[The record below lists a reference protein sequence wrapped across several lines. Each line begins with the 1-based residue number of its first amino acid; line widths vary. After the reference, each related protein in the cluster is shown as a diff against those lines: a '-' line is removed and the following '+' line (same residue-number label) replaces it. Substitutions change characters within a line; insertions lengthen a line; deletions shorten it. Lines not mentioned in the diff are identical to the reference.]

1 MAQELLLGSVLYAR
15 GLVVFLNGALMT
27 QQNASYGEWLLKY
40 RLLILGLVTALT
52 LLSASGAQFL
62 YFDNDYRVFFGKENP
77 QLKAFEQIQQTYT
90 KIDNVNFAVDPI
102 AGKANTPEVLSAVEE
117 LTDIAW
123 QLPFSIRVDSL
134 SNYQHTE
141 VDGDDLIVRDLY
153 IDAVSMTADEQAL
166 VDRVSTTEPALAGK
180 IHDKQH
186 RATSVNATIQM
197 PGKSADEVTV
207 VAAAAR
213 EMAAEIET
221 KYNVKIRL
229 GGVVFLNNAFAES
242 SMLDMATLVPAMYL
256 VILIVAYLLLRSI
269 MATVLVLFVVVP
281 SIMVAMGAGGWM
293 GIGLTPPS
301 ASAPTI
307 ITTLAVAD
315 SIHLLVSM
323 FNRMRAGYSQRD
335 SLLYS
340 LRVNGKPIFLT
351 SLTTA
356 LGFLSMNFSDS
367 PPFHDLGNIT
377 AIGVMAAW
385 IYSIVLLPILIS
397 FVPLKSKAT
406 LAKLDDKMGKLGAY
420 VASRYKSVLTV
431 SVIIS
436 VAILSLIPL
445 NEINDDFVKYF
456 DESVQYRQD
465 TDWIS
470 TNLTGVNQ
478 VQFSL
483 PAGESNGVSDPAFI
497 EKVSDFTAWAHNEP
511 VVTHVQSIS
520 DTFKRLN
527 RDLNGGDPA
536 FYRVPDTRELA
547 AQYLLLYELS
557 LPFGLDLNNQLDI
570 SKSSTQVIVTID
582 DMTTNELRAWIA
594 RAESYLADELDFN
607 LTAVGPTVMFA
618 YISERNVQSMLLGTL
633 VAVFLISGVILIA
646 LRDVRLGIISLV
658 PNLLPAALAFGL
670 WGLFVGQVNMAVAVV
685 AGMALGVVVDDS
697 VHFLSKYQIARRELK
712 LSAHDAVISAF
723 NGVGTALVVTTL
735 ILTAGF
741 AILAQST
748 FGVNSYM
755 AMLTGIAL
763 VIALIADMTLL
774 PALLIALDKNK
785 KDPAPVMGALEMGV
799 KEAPQ
804 NT

>member
-1 MAQELLLGSVLYAR
+1 MS
-15 GLVVFLNGALMT
+15 
-27 QQNASYGEWLLKY
+27 QQNGSYGEWILKY
-40 RLLILGLVTALT
+40 RFLVLGLITAVT
-52 LLSASGAQFL
+52 LLAAVGTQFL

-77 QLKAFEQIQQTYT
+77 QLKAFEKIQQTYT

-102 AGKANTPEVLSAVEE
+102 SGKANAPEVLAAVEE

-134 SNYQHTE
+134 SNHQHTE
-141 VDGDDLIVRDLY
+141 VEGDDLIVRDLY
-153 IDAVSMTADEQAL
+153 TDAMSMNANEQAL

-197 PGKSADEVTV
+197 PGKSADEVAI

-213 EMAAEIET
+213 EMAAEIEA
-221 KYNVKIRL
+221 KHNVKIRL
-229 GGVVFLNNAFAES
+229 GGVIFLNNAFLES

-269 MATVLVLFVVVP
+269 MATFLVLFVVVP
-281 SIMVAMGAGGWM
+281 SIIVAMGAGGWM

-315 SIHLLVSM
+315 AIHLLVSM
-323 FNRMRAGYSQRD
+323 FNRMRAGHSQRD

-340 LRVNGKPIFLT
+340 IRVNGKPIFLT

-385 IYSIVLLPILIS
+385 IFSIVLLPILIS

-406 LAKLDDKMGKLGAY
+406 LARLDDKMGKLGVY
-420 VASRYKSVLTV
+420 VASRYKSVLTA

-436 VAILSLIPL
+436 VSILSLIPL

-470 TNLTGVNQ
+470 RNLTGVNQ

-483 PAGESNGVSDPAFI
+483 PTGESNGISDPVFI
-497 EKVSDFTAWAHNEP
+497 EKVSNFTAWANNEP

-527 RDLNGGDPA
+527 RDLNAGDPA
-536 FYRVPDTRELA
+536 FYQVPDTRELA

-618 YISERNVQSMLLGTL
+618 YISERNIQSMLLGTL
-633 VAVFLISGVILIA
+633 IAVFLISGVILIA
-646 LRDVRLGIISLV
+646 LRDVRLGIISLI

-670 WGLFVGQVNMAVAVV
+670 WGLLVGQVNMAVAVV

-774 PALLIALDKNK
+774 PALLIALDKDK
-785 KDPAPVMGALEMGV
+785 KETAPVIGTLKIVA
-799 KEAPQ
+799 KERPKNA
-804 NT
+804 

>member
-1 MAQELLLGSVLYAR
+1 MSQPNS
-15 GLVVFLNGALMT
+15 T
-27 QQNASYGEWLLKY
+27 YGELLLKY
-40 RLLILGLVTALT
+40 RFLVLGLLTALT
-52 LLSASGAQFL
+52 LVCAAGAQFL

-77 QLKAFEQIQQTYT
+77 QLKAFEQVQQTYT

-102 AGKANTPEVLSAVEE
+102 AGKANAPEVLAAVEE
-117 LTDIAW
+117 LTSIAW

-153 IDAVSMTADEQAL
+153 MNAMSMDADEQSL
-166 VDRVSTTEPALAGK
+166 VDEVSTTEPALAGK

-197 PGKSADEVTV
+197 PGKSADEVAI

-213 EMAAEIET
+213 EMAAEIEA
-221 KYNVKIRL
+221 KHNVKIRL
-229 GGVVFLNNAFAES
+229 GGVIFLNNAFLES
-242 SMLDMATLVPAMYL
+242 SMQDMATLVPAMYL
-256 VILIVAYLLLRSI
+256 VILLVAYLLLRSI

-281 SIMVAMGAGGWM
+281 SIVVAMGVGGWM

-323 FNRMRAGYSQRD
+323 FNRMRAGHSQRD

-340 LRVNGKPIFLT
+340 IRVNGKPIFLT

-377 AIGVMAAW
+377 AVGVMAAW

-406 LAKLDDKMGKLGAY
+406 LAKLDDKMGKLGVY
-420 VASRYKSVLTV
+420 VAARHKPLLAIGIILSASVL
-431 SVIIS
+431 
-436 VAILSLIPL
+436 ALIPL

-456 DESVQYRQD
+456 DSSVQYRQD

-470 TNLTGVNQ
+470 GNLTGANQ

-483 PAGESNGVSDPAFI
+483 PSGESNGVSDPAFI
-497 EKVSDFTAWAHNEP
+497 EKVSKFTAWAHNES

-527 RDLNGGDPA
+527 RDLNEGDPA

-594 RAESYLADELDFN
+594 RAENYLADELDFN

-618 YISERNVQSMLLGTL
+618 YISERNIQSMLLGTL

-646 LRDVRLGIISLV
+646 LRDVRLGIISLI
-658 PNLLPAALAFGL
+658 PNLLPAGLAFGL
-670 WGLFVGQVNMAVAVV
+670 WGLLVGQVNMAVAVV

-712 LSAHDAVISAF
+712 LSPNNAVISAF

-763 VIALIADMTLL
+763 VIALVADMTLL
-774 PALLIALDKNK
+774 PALLIALDRDK
-785 KDPAPVMGALEMGV
+785 
-799 KEAPQ
+799 KEAEPIIEPQ
-804 NT
+804 EAPSNA

>member
-1 MAQELLLGSVLYAR
+1 MS
-15 GLVVFLNGALMT
+15 
-27 QQNASYGEWLLKY
+27 QQTGSYGEWILKY
-40 RLLILGLVTALT
+40 RVLILSLITALT
-52 LLSASGAQFL
+52 LLGAAGAQFL

-77 QLKAFEQIQQTYT
+77 QLKAFEKIQQTYT
-90 KIDNVNFAVDPI
+90 KIDNVNFAVQPVS
-102 AGKANTPEVLSAVEE
+102 GKANAPEVLLAVEE
-117 LTDIAW
+117 LTEIAW

-153 IDAVSMTADEQAL
+153 FDANSMNADEQAL
-166 VDRVSTTEPALAGK
+166 VDSISTSEPALAGK

-197 PGKSADEVTV
+197 PGKSADEVSI

-213 EMAAEIET
+213 EMAAEIEA
-221 KYNVKIRL
+221 KHNVKIRL
-229 GGVVFLNNAFAES
+229 GGVIFLNNAFLES
-242 SMLDMATLVPAMYL
+242 SMQDMATLVPAMYI
-256 VILIVAYLLLRSI
+256 VILIVAYLLLRSV

-281 SIMVAMGAGGWM
+281 SILVAMGIGGWM

-323 FNRMRAGYSQRD
+323 FNRMRAGHSQRD

-340 LRVNGKPIFLT
+340 IRVNGKPIFLT

-377 AIGVMAAW
+377 AVGVMAAW

-406 LAKLDDKMGKLGAY
+406 LAKLDDKMGKLGVY
-420 VASRYKSVLTV
+420 VASRYKSVLTI
-431 SVIIS
+431 SIIIS
-436 VAILSLIPL
+436 VGVLSLIPL

-470 TNLTGVNQ
+470 KNLTGANQ

-483 PAGESNGVSDPAFI
+483 PSGESNGVSDPAFI
-497 EKVSDFTAWAHNEP
+497 KKVSDFTAWAHNEP

-527 RDLNGGDPA
+527 RDLNAGDQA
-536 FYRVPDTRELA
+536 YYQVPETRELA

-570 SKSSTQVIVTID
+570 NKSSTQVIVTID
-582 DMTTNELRAWIA
+582 DMTTNELREWIT
-594 RAESYLADELDFN
+594 RAETYLANELDLN

-618 YISERNVQSMLLGTL
+618 YISERNIKSMLFGTL

-646 LRDVRLGIISLV
+646 LRDVRLGIISLI

-712 LSAHDAVISAF
+712 LSANDAVISAF
-723 NGVGTALVVTTL
+723 NVVGTALVVTTL

-774 PALLIALDKNK
+774 PALLIALDKDKTETKSASATAKINTK
-785 KDPAPVMGALEMGV
+785 Q
-799 KEAPQ
+799 APQ

>member
-1 MAQELLLGSVLYAR
+1 MRFNWS
-15 GLVVFLNGALMT
+15 FLNGALMT
-27 QQNASYGEWLLKY
+27 QQNASYGEWILKY
-40 RLLILGLVTALT
+40 RFLILGLVTALT

-102 AGKANTPEVLSAVEE
+102 SGKANTPEVLAAVEE

-153 IDAVSMTADEQAL
+153 TDAVSMTDDEQSL

-180 IHDKQH
+180 IHDMQH

-197 PGKSADEVTV
+197 PGKSADEVTI

-221 KYNVKIRL
+221 KHNVKIRL
-229 GGVVFLNNAFAES
+229 GGVIFLNNAFAES

-269 MATVLVLFVVVP
+269 MATFLVLFVVVP

-340 LRVNGKPIFLT
+340 LRVNGNPIFLT

-377 AIGVMAAW
+377 AVGVMAAW

-397 FVPLKSKAT
+397 FVPLKPKNT
-406 LAKLDDKMGKLGAY
+406 LAKLDDKMGKLGSY
-420 VASRYKSVLTV
+420 VASRYKSFLTV

-436 VAILSLIPL
+436 VAVLSLIPL

-497 EKVSDFTAWAHNEP
+497 EKVSDFTAWAHNDP

-527 RDLNGGDPA
+527 RDLNGGDPT

-594 RAESYLADELDFN
+594 RAENYLKDELDVN

-646 LRDVRLGIISLV
+646 LRDVRLGIISLI

-697 VHFLSKYQIARRELK
+697 VHFLTKYQIARRELK

-785 KDPAPVMGALEMGV
+785 KDTVPVMGASEMGV
-799 KEAPQ
+799 TEGP
-804 NT
+804 

>member
-1 MAQELLLGSVLYAR
+1 MLA
-15 GLVVFLNGALMT
+15 
-27 QQNASYGEWLLKY
+27 
-40 RLLILGLVTALT
+40 
-52 LLSASGAQFL
+52 
-62 YFDNDYRVFFGKENP
+62 
-77 QLKAFEQIQQTYT
+77 
-90 KIDNVNFAVDPI
+90 
-102 AGKANTPEVLSAVEE
+102 AVEE

-141 VDGDDLIVRDLY
+141 VEGDDLIVRDLY
-153 IDAVSMTADEQAL
+153 SDAVSMSTNEQAL
-166 VDRVSTTEPALAGK
+166 IDNVSTTEPTLAGK

-197 PGKSADEVTV
+197 PGKSADEVAI

-213 EMAAEIET
+213 KMAAEIEA
-221 KYNVKIRL
+221 KHNVKIRL
-229 GGVVFLNNAFAES
+229 GGVIFLNNAFLES

-269 MATVLVLFVVVP
+269 MATFLVLFVVVP

-323 FNRMRAGYSQRD
+323 FNRMRAGHSQRD

-340 LRVNGKPIFLT
+340 IRVNGKPIFLT

-385 IYSIVLLPILIS
+385 IFSIVLLPILIS

-406 LAKLDDKMGKLGAY
+406 LAKLDDKMGKLGVY
-420 VASRYKSVLTV
+420 VASRYKSVLTA

-436 VAILSLIPL
+436 ISVLSLIPL

-456 DESVQYRQD
+456 DDSVQYRQD

-470 TNLTGVNQ
+470 SNLTGVNQ

-483 PAGESNGVSDPAFI
+483 PAGESNGVSDPIFI
-497 EKVSDFTAWAHNEP
+497 EKVSNFTAWAHNEP

-527 RDLNGGDPA
+527 RDLNAGDPA

-594 RAESYLADELDFN
+594 KAESYLADELDFN

-618 YISERNVQSMLLGTL
+618 YISERNIQSMLLGTL

-646 LRDVRLGIISLV
+646 LRDVRLGIISLI
-658 PNLLPAALAFGL
+658 PNLLPAALAFGF
-670 WGLFVGQVNMAVAVV
+670 WGLLVGQVNMAVAVV

-748 FGVNSYM
+748 FGVNSNM

-774 PALLIALDKNK
+774 PALLIALDKDK
-785 KDPAPVMGALEMGV
+785 KETTPVMGA
-799 KEAPQ
+799 KETPQ
-804 NT
+804 NA

>member
-1 MAQELLLGSVLYAR
+1 MSRQ
-15 GLVVFLNGALMT
+15 NG
-27 QQNASYGEWLLKY
+27 SYGELILKY
-40 RLLILGLVTALT
+40 RFFVLSLITAITILFST
-52 LLSASGAQFL
+52 GAQFL

-102 AGKANTPEVLSAVEE
+102 SGKANAPEVLAAVEE
-117 LTDIAW
+117 LTEIAW

-141 VDGDDLIVRDLY
+141 VEGDDLIVRDLY
-153 IDAVSMTADEQAL
+153 TGAISMSANEQLL
-166 VDRVSTTEPALAGK
+166 VDRVSTTEPSLVGK

-186 RATSVNATIQM
+186 RATSVNVTIQM
-197 PGKSADEVTV
+197 PGKSADEVAI

-213 EMAAEIET
+213 KMANKIEA
-221 KYNVKIRL
+221 KHNVNIRL
-229 GGVVFLNNAFAES
+229 GGVIFLNNAFLES
-242 SMLDMATLVPAMYL
+242 SMLDMETLVPAMYL

-269 MATVLVLFVVVP
+269 MATFLVLFVIVP

-323 FNRMRAGYSQRD
+323 FNRMRAGHSQRD

-340 LRVNGKPIFLT
+340 IRVNGKPIFLT

-406 LAKLDDKMGKLGAY
+406 LKKLDDKMGKLGVY
-420 VASRYKSVLTV
+420 VASSYKSVLTV
-431 SVIIS
+431 SVFIS
-436 VAILSLIPL
+436 VIFLSLIPL

-456 DESVQYRQD
+456 DESVQYRKD

-470 TNLTGVNQ
+470 RNLTGVNQ

-483 PAGESNGVSDPAFI
+483 PSGESNGVSDPDFI
-497 EKVSDFTAWAHNEP
+497 EKVSNFTTWANKEP

-527 RDLNGGDPA
+527 RDLNAGDPA

-557 LPFGLDLNNQLDI
+557 LPYGLDLNNQLDI
-570 SKSSTQVIVTID
+570 NKSSTQVIVTID

-594 RAESYLADELDFN
+594 RAENYLADELGFT

-618 YISERNVQSMLLGTL
+618 YISERNIQSMLLGTL

-646 LRDVRLGIISLV
+646 LRDVRLGIISLI

-670 WGLFVGQVNMAVAVV
+670 WGLLVGQVNMAVAVV

-712 LSAHDAVISAF
+712 LSANDAVISAF

-774 PALLIALDKNK
+774 PALLIALDKDK
-785 KDPAPVMGALEMGV
+785 KETSLVINSSKIFA
-799 KEAPQ
+799 KEKPKNA
-804 NT
+804 

>member
-1 MAQELLLGSVLYAR
+1 
-15 GLVVFLNGALMT
+15 MT
-27 QQNASYGEWLLKY
+27 QQNASYGEWILKY

-52 LLSASGAQFL
+52 LLSAAGAQFL

-77 QLKAFEQIQQTYT
+77 QLTAFEQIQQTYT

-102 AGKANTPEVLSAVEE
+102 SGKANTPEVLSAVEE

-134 SNYQHTE
+134 SNHQHTE

-153 IDAVSMTADEQAL
+153 TDVVSMTADEQAL

-197 PGKSADEVTV
+197 PGKSADEVNV

-221 KYNVKIRL
+221 KHNVKIRL
-229 GGVVFLNNAFAES
+229 GGVIFLNNAFAES

-256 VILIVAYLLLRSI
+256 VILVVAYLLLRSI

-594 RAESYLADELDFN
+594 RAQSYLADELDFN
-607 LTAVGPTVMFA
+607 VTAVGPTVMFA

-633 VAVFLISGVILIA
+633 VAVFLISAVMLIA

-774 PALLIALDKNK
+774 PALLIALDKDK
-785 KDPAPVMGALEMGV
+785 KEIVTVMGA
-799 KEAPQ
+799 KEAAK
-804 NT
+804 NA

>member
-1 MAQELLLGSVLYAR
+1 MS
-15 GLVVFLNGALMT
+15 
-27 QQNASYGEWLLKY
+27 QQNGSYGEWILKY
-40 RLLILGLVTALT
+40 RFLVLGLITAIT
-52 LLSASGAQFL
+52 LLAAAGTQFL

-77 QLKAFEQIQQTYT
+77 QLKAFEKIQQTYT

-102 AGKANTPEVLSAVEE
+102 SGKANAPEVLAAVEE

-134 SNYQHTE
+134 SNHQHTE
-141 VDGDDLIVRDLY
+141 VEGDDLIVRDLY
-153 IDAVSMTADEQAL
+153 TDAMSMNANEQAL

-197 PGKSADEVTV
+197 PGKSADEVAI

-213 EMAAEIET
+213 EMAAEIEA
-221 KYNVKIRL
+221 KHNVKIRL
-229 GGVVFLNNAFAES
+229 GGVIFLNNAFLES

-269 MATVLVLFVVVP
+269 MATFLVLFVVVP
-281 SIMVAMGAGGWM
+281 SIIVAMGAGGWM

-315 SIHLLVSM
+315 AIHLLVSM
-323 FNRMRAGYSQRD
+323 FNRMRAGHSQRD

-340 LRVNGKPIFLT
+340 IRVNGKPIFLT

-385 IYSIVLLPILIS
+385 IFSIVLLPILIS

-406 LAKLDDKMGKLGAY
+406 LARLDDKMGKLGVY
-420 VASRYKSVLTV
+420 VASRYKSVLTA

-436 VAILSLIPL
+436 VSILSLIPL

-470 TNLTGVNQ
+470 RNLTGVNQ

-483 PAGESNGVSDPAFI
+483 PTGESNGISDPVFI
-497 EKVSDFTAWAHNEP
+497 EKVSNFTAWANNEP

-527 RDLNGGDPA
+527 RDLNAGDPA
-536 FYRVPDTRELA
+536 FYQVPDTRELA

-618 YISERNVQSMLLGTL
+618 YISERNIQSMLLGTL
-633 VAVFLISGVILIA
+633 IAVFLISGVILIA
-646 LRDVRLGIISLV
+646 LRDVRLGIISLI

-670 WGLFVGQVNMAVAVV
+670 WGLLVGQVNMAVAVV

-723 NGVGTALVVTTL
+723 KGVGTALVVTTL

-748 FGVNSYM
+748 FGVNSNM

-774 PALLIALDKNK
+774 PALLIALDKDK
-785 KDPAPVMGALEMGV
+785 KETTPIIGV

-804 NT
+804 NA

>member
-102 AGKANTPEVLSAVEE
+102 SGKANTPEVLSAVEE

-197 PGKSADEVTV
+197 PGKSADEVNV

-221 KYNVKIRL
+221 KHNVKIRL
-229 GGVVFLNNAFAES
+229 GGVIFLNNAFAES

-774 PALLIALDKNK
+774 PALLIALDKDK
-785 KDPAPVMGALEMGV
+785 KETTPVMGA

-804 NT
+804 NA

>member
-197 PGKSADEVTV
+197 PGKSADEVNV

-221 KYNVKIRL
+221 KHNVKIRL
-229 GGVVFLNNAFAES
+229 GGVIFLNNAFAES

-785 KDPAPVMGALEMGV
+785 KDPAPVMGALEVGV

>member
-1 MAQELLLGSVLYAR
+1 
-15 GLVVFLNGALMT
+15 MT

-197 PGKSADEVTV
+197 PGKSADEVNV

-221 KYNVKIRL
+221 KHNVKIRL
-229 GGVVFLNNAFAES
+229 GGVIFLNNAFAES

-633 VAVFLISGVILIA
+633 VAVFLISGIILIA

-785 KDPAPVMGALEMGV
+785 KDPAPVMGALEVGV

>member
-1 MAQELLLGSVLYAR
+1 MSRQIG
-15 GLVVFLNGALMT
+15 
-27 QQNASYGEWLLKY
+27 SYGELILKY
-40 RLLILGLVTALT
+40 RFFVLGLITAITILF
-52 LLSASGAQFL
+52 SAGAQFL

-102 AGKANTPEVLSAVEE
+102 SGKANAPEVLAAVEE
-117 LTDIAW
+117 LTEIAW

-141 VDGDDLIVRDLY
+141 VEGDDLIVRDLY
-153 IDAVSMTADEQAL
+153 TGAISMSANERLL
-166 VDRVSTTEPALAGK
+166 VDRVSTTEPSLVGK

-186 RATSVNATIQM
+186 RATSVNVTIQM
-197 PGKSADEVTV
+197 PGKSADEVAI

-213 EMAAEIET
+213 KMANKIEA
-221 KYNVKIRL
+221 KHNVNIRL
-229 GGVVFLNNAFAES
+229 GGVIFLNNAFLES
-242 SMLDMATLVPAMYL
+242 SMLDMETLVPAMYL

-269 MATVLVLFVVVP
+269 MATFLVLFVIVP

-323 FNRMRAGYSQRD
+323 FNRMRAGHSQRD

-340 LRVNGKPIFLT
+340 IRVNGKPIFLT

-406 LAKLDDKMGKLGAY
+406 LKKLDDKMGKLGVY
-420 VASRYKSVLTV
+420 VASSYKSVLTV
-431 SVIIS
+431 SVFIS
-436 VAILSLIPL
+436 VIFLSLIPL

-456 DESVQYRQD
+456 DESVQYRKD

-470 TNLTGVNQ
+470 RNLTGVNQ

-483 PAGESNGVSDPAFI
+483 PSGESNGVSDPDFI
-497 EKVSDFTAWAHNEP
+497 EKVSNFTTWANKEP

-527 RDLNGGDPA
+527 RDLNAGDPA

-557 LPFGLDLNNQLDI
+557 LPYGLDLNNQLDI
-570 SKSSTQVIVTID
+570 NKSSTQVIVTID

-594 RAESYLADELDFN
+594 RAENYLADELGFT

-618 YISERNVQSMLLGTL
+618 YISERNIQSMLLGTL

-646 LRDVRLGIISLV
+646 LRDVRLGIISLI

-670 WGLFVGQVNMAVAVV
+670 WGLLVGQVNMAVAVV

-712 LSAHDAVISAF
+712 LSANDAVISAF

-774 PALLIALDKNK
+774 PALLIALDKDK
-785 KDPAPVMGALEMGV
+785 KETSLVIGSSKIFA
-799 KEAPQ
+799 KEKPKNA
-804 NT
+804 

>member
-1 MAQELLLGSVLYAR
+1 MS
-15 GLVVFLNGALMT
+15 
-27 QQNASYGEWLLKY
+27 QQNGSYGEWILKY
-40 RLLILGLVTALT
+40 RFLVLGLITAVT
-52 LLSASGAQFL
+52 LLAAVGIQFL

-77 QLKAFEQIQQTYT
+77 QLKAFEKIQQTYT

-102 AGKANTPEVLSAVEE
+102 SGKANAPEVLAAVEE

-134 SNYQHTE
+134 SNHQHTE
-141 VDGDDLIVRDLY
+141 VEGDDLIVRDLY
-153 IDAVSMTADEQAL
+153 TDAMSMNANEQAL

-197 PGKSADEVTV
+197 PGKSADEVAI

-213 EMAAEIET
+213 EMAAEIEA
-221 KYNVKIRL
+221 KHNVKIRL
-229 GGVVFLNNAFAES
+229 GGVIFLNNAFLES

-269 MATVLVLFVVVP
+269 MATFLVLFVVVP
-281 SIMVAMGAGGWM
+281 SIIVAMGAGGWM

-315 SIHLLVSM
+315 AIHLLVSM
-323 FNRMRAGYSQRD
+323 FNRMRAGHSQRD

-340 LRVNGKPIFLT
+340 IRVNGKPIFLT

-385 IYSIVLLPILIS
+385 IFSIVLLPILIS

-406 LAKLDDKMGKLGAY
+406 LARLDDKMGKLGVY
-420 VASRYKSVLTV
+420 VASRYKSVLTA

-436 VAILSLIPL
+436 VSILSLIPL

-470 TNLTGVNQ
+470 RNLTGVNQ

-483 PAGESNGVSDPAFI
+483 PTGEPNGISDPVFI
-497 EKVSDFTAWAHNEP
+497 EKVSNFTAWANNEP

-527 RDLNGGDPA
+527 RDLNAGDPA
-536 FYRVPDTRELA
+536 FYQVPDTRELA

-618 YISERNVQSMLLGTL
+618 YISERNIQSMLLGTL
-633 VAVFLISGVILIA
+633 IAVFLISGVILIA
-646 LRDVRLGIISLV
+646 LRDVRLGIISLI

-670 WGLFVGQVNMAVAVV
+670 WGLLVGQVNMAVAVV

-723 NGVGTALVVTTL
+723 KGVGTALVVTTL

-748 FGVNSYM
+748 FGVNSNM

-774 PALLIALDKNK
+774 PALLIALDKDK
-785 KDPAPVMGALEMGV
+785 KETTPIIGV

-804 NT
+804 NA

>member
-1 MAQELLLGSVLYAR
+1 
-15 GLVVFLNGALMT
+15 MT
-27 QQNASYGEWLLKY
+27 KQNASYGEWILKY
-40 RLLILGLVTALT
+40 RFLVLGLVTALT
-52 LLSASGAQFL
+52 LLGAAGAQFL

-77 QLKAFEQIQQTYT
+77 QLIAFEQIQQTYT

-102 AGKANTPEVLSAVEE
+102 SGKANAPEVLAAVEE

-141 VDGDDLIVRDLY
+141 VEGDDLIVRDLY
-153 IDAVSMTADEQAL
+153 TDAMSMSADDQAL
-166 VDRVSTTEPALAGK
+166 VDRVSTTEPALEGK

-197 PGKSADEVTV
+197 PGKSADEVAI

-213 EMAAEIET
+213 EMAAEIEA
-221 KYNVKIRL
+221 KHNVKIRL
-229 GGVVFLNNAFAES
+229 GGVIFLNNAFLES

-269 MATVLVLFVVVP
+269 MATVLVLFVVMP

-323 FNRMRAGYSQRD
+323 FNRMRAGHSQRD

-340 LRVNGKPIFLT
+340 IQVNGKPIFIT

-385 IYSIVLLPILIS
+385 IFSIVLLPILIS

-406 LAKLDDKMGKLGAY
+406 LARLDDKMGKLGVY
-420 VASRYKSVLTV
+420 VASRYKSVLTA

-436 VAILSLIPL
+436 VSILSLIPL

-470 TNLTGVNQ
+470 RNLTGVNQ

-483 PAGESNGVSDPAFI
+483 PTGESNGVSDPVFI
-497 EKVSDFTAWAHNEP
+497 EKVSNFTAWANNEP

-527 RDLNGGDPA
+527 RDLNAGDPA
-536 FYRVPDTRELA
+536 FYQVPDTRELA

-618 YISERNVQSMLLGTL
+618 YISERNIQSMLLGTL
-633 VAVFLISGVILIA
+633 IAVFLISGVILIA

-670 WGLFVGQVNMAVAVV
+670 WGLLVGQVNMAVAVV

-763 VIALIADMTLL
+763 VIALIVDMTLL
-774 PALLIALDKNK
+774 PALLIALDKDK
-785 KDPAPVMGALEMGV
+785 KETTVVMGATEIGT

-804 NT
+804 NA

>member
-1 MAQELLLGSVLYAR
+1 MS
-15 GLVVFLNGALMT
+15 
-27 QQNASYGEWLLKY
+27 QQNGSDGEWIHKY
-40 RLLILGLVTALT
+40 RFLVLGLITSVTLIA
-52 LLSASGAQFL
+52 AAGAQFL

-102 AGKANTPEVLSAVEE
+102 SGKANAPEVLAAVEE

-141 VDGDDLIVRDLY
+141 VEGDDLIVRDLY
-153 IDAVSMTADEQAL
+153 SDAMSINADVQAL
-166 VDRVSTTEPALAGK
+166 VDRVSTTEPSLAGK

-197 PGKSADEVTV
+197 PGKNADEVAI

-213 EMAAEIET
+213 KMAAEIEA
-221 KYNVKIRL
+221 KHNVKIRL
-229 GGVVFLNNAFAES
+229 GGVIFLNNAFLES

-269 MATVLVLFVVVP
+269 MATFLVLFVVVP

-323 FNRMRAGYSQRD
+323 FNRMRAGHSQRD

-340 LRVNGKPIFLT
+340 IRVNGKPIFLT

-385 IYSIVLLPILIS
+385 IFSIVLLPILIS

-406 LAKLDDKMGKLGAY
+406 LAKLDDKMGKLGVY
-420 VASRYKSVLTV
+420 VASRYKSVLTA

-436 VAILSLIPL
+436 VSILSLIPL

-456 DESVQYRQD
+456 DDSVQYRQD

-470 TNLTGVNQ
+470 SNLTGVNQ

-483 PAGESNGVSDPAFI
+483 PAGESNGVSDPVFI
-497 EKVSDFTAWAHNEP
+497 EKVSNFTAWAHNEP

-527 RDLNGGDPA
+527 RDLNAGDPA
-536 FYRVPDTRELA
+536 FYKVPDTRELA

-557 LPFGLDLNNQLDI
+557 LPYGLDLNNQLDI

-594 RAESYLADELDFN
+594 RAESYLKDELDFN

-618 YISERNVQSMLLGTL
+618 YISERNIQSMLLGTL

-646 LRDVRLGIISLV
+646 LRDVRLGIISLI

-670 WGLFVGQVNMAVAVV
+670 WGLLVGQVNMAVAVV

-697 VHFLSKYQIARRELK
+697 VHFLSKYQIARRELN

-748 FGVNSYM
+748 FGVNSNM

-774 PALLIALDKNK
+774 PALLIALDKDK
-785 KDPAPVMGALEMGV
+785 KETTPVMGA

-804 NT
+804 NA

>member
-153 IDAVSMTADEQAL
+153 IDAVSMTADAQAL

-197 PGKSADEVTV
+197 PGKSADEVNV

-221 KYNVKIRL
+221 KHNVKIRL
-229 GGVVFLNNAFAES
+229 GGVIFLNNAFAES

>member
-1 MAQELLLGSVLYAR
+1 
-15 GLVVFLNGALMT
+15 MT
-27 QQNASYGEWLLKY
+27 QQNASYGEWILKY

-197 PGKSADEVTV
+197 PGKSADEVNV

-221 KYNVKIRL
+221 KHNVKIRL
-229 GGVVFLNNAFAES
+229 GGVIFLNNAFAES

>member
-1 MAQELLLGSVLYAR
+1 MS
-15 GLVVFLNGALMT
+15 
-27 QQNASYGEWLLKY
+27 QQNGSYGEWILKY
-40 RLLILGLVTALT
+40 RFLVLGLITAVT
-52 LLSASGAQFL
+52 LLAAVGTQFL

-77 QLKAFEQIQQTYT
+77 QLKAFEKIQQTYT

-102 AGKANTPEVLSAVEE
+102 SGKANAPEVLAAVEE

-134 SNYQHTE
+134 SNHQHTE
-141 VDGDDLIVRDLY
+141 VEGDDLIVRDLY
-153 IDAVSMTADEQAL
+153 TDAMSMNANEQAL

-197 PGKSADEVTV
+197 PGKSADEVAI

-213 EMAAEIET
+213 EMAAEIEA
-221 KYNVKIRL
+221 KHNVKIRL
-229 GGVVFLNNAFAES
+229 GGVIFLNNAFLES

-269 MATVLVLFVVVP
+269 MATFLVLFVVVP
-281 SIMVAMGAGGWM
+281 SIIVAMGAGGWM

-315 SIHLLVSM
+315 AIHLLVSM
-323 FNRMRAGYSQRD
+323 FNRMRAGHSQRD

-340 LRVNGKPIFLT
+340 IRVNGKPIFLT

-385 IYSIVLLPILIS
+385 IFSIVLLPILIS

-406 LAKLDDKMGKLGAY
+406 LARLDDKMGKLGVY
-420 VASRYKSVLTV
+420 VASRYKSVLTA

-436 VAILSLIPL
+436 VSILSLIPL

-470 TNLTGVNQ
+470 RNLTGVNQ

-483 PAGESNGVSDPAFI
+483 PTGESNGISDPVFI
-497 EKVSDFTAWAHNEP
+497 EKVSNFTAWANNEP

-527 RDLNGGDPA
+527 RDLNAGDPA
-536 FYRVPDTRELA
+536 FYQVPDTRELA

-557 LPFGLDLNNQLDI
+557 LPFGLDLSNQLDI

-618 YISERNVQSMLLGTL
+618 YISERNIQSMLLGTL
-633 VAVFLISGVILIA
+633 IAVFLISGVILIA
-646 LRDVRLGIISLV
+646 LRDVRLGIISLI

-670 WGLFVGQVNMAVAVV
+670 WGLLVGQVNMAVAVV

-723 NGVGTALVVTTL
+723 KGVGTALVVTTL

-748 FGVNSYM
+748 FGVNSNM

-774 PALLIALDKNK
+774 PALLIALDKDK
-785 KDPAPVMGALEMGV
+785 KETTPIIGV

-804 NT
+804 NA